1 MSYSSF
7 QVRNSAQLWVL
18 EAQTGVLCHDGEIGD
33 IINYTIK
40 EGDTL
45 VLEYDSV
52 NKTLAFGLNDQV
64 GVA

>member
-1 MSYSSF
+1 M
-7 QVRNSAQLWVL
+7 L